1 MILNY
6 GSQYLIYFSST
17 LFRIFRNRNYMF
29 VYLNLNK
36 IRSLG
41 PLFSFTSSQ
50 QKKFTSGVR
59 QRIMTPLHFKNR

>member
-1 MILNY
+1 
-6 GSQYLIYFSST
+6 
-17 LFRIFRNRNYMF
+17 MF